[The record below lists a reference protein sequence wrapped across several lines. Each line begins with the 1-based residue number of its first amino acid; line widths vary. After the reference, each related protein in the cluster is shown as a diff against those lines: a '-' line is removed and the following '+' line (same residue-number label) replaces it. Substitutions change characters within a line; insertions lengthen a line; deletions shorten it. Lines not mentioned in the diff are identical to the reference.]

1 MADGADP
8 TDFLVSRHEHIRVT
22 WRHRKKSS
30 QRCTVAKKKESMS
43 RPNSISRTAWSL
55 LLFISSA
62 VFADERKLHQQATK
76 LQQTLGSAI
85 AVRGSL
91 ETALP
96 PHPAN
101 RAVYH
106 DAAPLISRRAHN
118 QKTMMWH
125 LPRFSNCAPSWLSG
139 KTRSLQRRL
148 RTMRR
153 RLQRL
158 SLDLRPRAC
167 LIQSIRP
174 LPRQSAHACLWRAL
188 P

>member
-1 MADGADP
+1 MNANRGH
-8 TDFLVSRHEHIRVT
+8 VSNFHSMRRT
-22 WRHRKKSS
+22 ASKS
-30 QRCTVAKKKESMS
+30 RA
-43 RPNSISRTAWSL
+43 AWSL
-55 LLFISSA
+55 LLFITS
-62 VFADERKLHQQATK
+62 VVADERKLHQQATK

-125 LPRFSNCAPSWLSG
+125 WPRFSNCAPSWLSG
-139 KTRSLQRRL
+139 KNRSPQRRM

-153 RLQRL
+153 RLQWL
-158 SLDLRPRAC
+158 SLGLRPRAC
-167 LIQSIRP
+167 HIQSIRP
-174 LPRQSAHACLWRAL
+174 LPRRSAHASLWRAL

>member
-1 MADGADP
+1 MNGKGH
-8 TDFLVSRHEHIRVT
+8 VSNLHAMRRIA
-22 WRHRKKSS
+22 SS
-30 QRCTVAKKKESMS
+30 S
-43 RPNSISRTAWSL
+43 RAAWSF
-55 LLFISSA
+55 LLFITS
-62 VFADERKLHQQATK
+62 VVADERKLHQQATK

-96 PHPAN
+96 PHPAK
-101 RAVYH
+101 RAMYH

-125 LPRFSNCAPSWLSG
+125 WPRFSNCAPSWLSG
-139 KTRSLQRRL
+139 KTRSPQRRM

-153 RLQRL
+153 RLQWL
-158 SLDLRPRAC
+158 SLGLRPRAC
-167 LIQSIRP
+167 HIQSIRP
-174 LPRQSAHACLWRAL
+174 LPRRSAHASLWRAL